1 MVHHMDVLPEELMME
16 HHMSEPE
23 PCIKAKH
30 VDDDI
35 QEEFFQTIG
44 MGSVIPIIR
53 HGWLTFP
60 EKQSCKRHHNKQRTD
75 SVFDLFL
82 HHVST
87 VVSFGNR
94 IG

>member
-1 MVHHMDVLPEELMME
+1 MVHHVDVLPEELVME

-23 PCIKAKH
+23 PCIETEH

-35 QEEFFQTIG
+35 HEEFFQAIG
-44 MGSVIPIIR
+44 MGSVIAVIW

-60 EKQSCKRHHNKQRTD
+60 EKQSRERHHNEQRTD
-75 SVFDLFL
+75 TVFDLFL